1 VTADARPDPPHAA
14 ASMALIAGDL
24 PASGRDLEVQV
35 EPLQGGPL
43 VADYLAGRPA
53 VGPFYT
59 GHPGDIAAYRRKAAE
74 VEARLPASRRQAVA
88 GAIEPLGDAGPHL
101 ARILGGDGFFVTT
114 GQQPALFGGPLYTI
128 YKALTAIR
136 MASMLEARLGS
147 PVLALFWIGADDH
160 DWEEANHI
168 TVLDE
173 AGALQRIAV
182 RARADAVPVPLS
194 ERRWGRGVGT
204 AVDEMVAALPVTP
217 RAREIAAHLRHAY
230 TPDATVADS
239 FTSTMKLLLGDRR
252 IALVSSAHPALRR
265 AAAPV
270 LYYEAA
276 HSAEH
281 HEKILRQTEWLVACG
296 YPAQVPL
303 ATGASNLMQVD
314 GRGRDRLMQSR
325 HGWATRRERQAMPED
340 MLLRLIHDE
349 PHRFSPNVLL
359 RPIVESAV
367 FPTVAY
373 VAGPGELRYFGQIG
387 CLFEAHGILPP
398 VVVPRSSMTL
408 VEPGIRRLLT
418 RLGLEHTA
426 LRSPFDDVV
435 TEVVRRDM
443 PPAAIGALERLR
455 QSLHT
460 GYEQLVA
467 ATDAID
473 PTLAGPLGVAR
484 DRSLLQAND
493 AERRILRQLKRRDAV
508 LVEQLGR
515 AAASLHPGGV
525 PQERVLNPLQYLARY
540 GPTFMDLLER
550 QAEPVFHAAAGWTGP
565 QCK

>member
-1 VTADARPDPPHAA
+1 VTADSRPDPRRAA
-14 ASMALIAGDL
+14 ASMALLAGD
-24 PASGRDLEVQV
+24 PPPSGLDVEVLV

-43 VADYLAGRPA
+43 VADYLAGTQA
-53 VGPFYT
+53 LSPFYT
-59 GHPGDIAAYRRKAAE
+59 GYPGDIGAYRRKAAE

-88 GAIEPLGDAGPHL
+88 AAIEPLGDSGPRL

-136 MASMLEARLGS
+136 TASMLEARLGR

-182 RARADAVPVPLS
+182 SARADAVPVPLS
-194 ERRWGRGVGT
+194 DRRWGRGIGT
-204 AVDEMVAALPVTP
+204 ALDAMIAALPATP

-239 FTSTMKLLLGDRR
+239 FVSTMKLLLGDRR

-270 LYYEAA
+270 LYHEAA
-276 HSAEH
+276 RNAEH
-281 HEKILRQTEWLVACG
+281 HEQIRLQTERLVACG

-303 ATGASNLMQVD
+303 AAGASNLMQVD

-325 HGWATRRERQAMPED
+325 HGWTTRRERQAMPED
-340 MLLRLIHDE
+340 MLLRLIADE
-349 PHRFSPNVLL
+349 PDRFSPNVLL
-359 RPIVESAV
+359 RPVVESAV
-367 FPTVAY
+367 FPTLAY

-408 VEPGIRRLLT
+408 IEPGIRRLLT

-426 LRSPFDDVV
+426 LRSPFDEVV
-435 TEVVRRDM
+435 IEVVRRDM
-443 PPAAIGALERLR
+443 PPAAVIALEQLR
-455 QSLHT
+455 QSLHAA
-460 GYEQLVA
+460 YEQLTA

-473 PTLAGPLGVAR
+473 PTLAGPLMAAR

-493 AERRILRQLKRRDAV
+493 AERRILRQLKRRHAV

-525 PQERVLNPLQYLARY
+525 PQERVLNPLQFLARY
-540 GPTFMDLLER
+540 GPAFMDLLEHR
-550 QAEPVFHAAAGWTGP
+550 AEPVFHGAAVWTGP